1 MLQAT
6 KKWLFQKISSVIMV
20 PFMIWFLMNIVTIF
34 NGSYDE
40 VINFFTSQPS
50 KILFS
55 ILAMFL
61 ISCGGGSSSDK
72 YEGEPADH
80 AGHGIW
86 KIEIREN

>member
-1 MLQAT
+1 M
-6 KKWLFQKISSVIMV
+6 
-20 PFMIWFLMNIVTIF
+20 
-34 NGSYDE
+34 Y
-40 VINFFTSQPS
+40 

-72 YEGEPADH
+72 YEGEPAADH

-86 KIEIREN
+86 KIEIREH

>member
-1 MLQAT
+1 M
-6 KKWLFQKISSVIMV
+6 
-20 PFMIWFLMNIVTIF
+20 
-34 NGSYDE
+34 Y
-40 VINFFTSQPS
+40 

-55 ILAMFL
+55 IFAMFL

-86 KIEIREN
+86 KIEIREH